1 MLDYEWAD
9 VRNWIFVREMEGY
22 SDDKGNLHL
31 VDLENVFIKKNK
43 SVGIAWVNDVVI
55 YRNRK

>member
-1 MLDYEWAD
+1 
-9 VRNWIFVREMEGY
+9 MEGY

-55 YRNRK
+55 YRNRKWDFGGKRR

>member
-1 MLDYEWAD
+1 
-9 VRNWIFVREMEGY
+9 MEGY

-55 YRNRK
+55 IETESEILVVKEDRVDGIRDI